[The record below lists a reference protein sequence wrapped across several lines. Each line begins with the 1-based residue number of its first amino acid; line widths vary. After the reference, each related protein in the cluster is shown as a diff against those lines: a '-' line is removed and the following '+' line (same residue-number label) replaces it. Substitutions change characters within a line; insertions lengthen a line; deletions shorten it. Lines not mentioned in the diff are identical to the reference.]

1 MLGATG
7 YTGGILLRL
16 LSTHPEVREI
26 IAVSS
31 SQAGQRVRA
40 VDPGLSPAIE
50 QKMGRRGG
58 TLVSLEEAVKAASA
72 GELDVVF
79 SGLPHLKSA
88 EVCGPLL
95 GKTVVIDLSADF
107 RLKDPAVFAKAYGA
121 AMPGLIFP
129 PKPCTDLRNG
139 ARSRFGPRTSL
150 QCQAATLPQLSFPS
164 CRLQKRES
172 WEARVI
178 VNAISGVS
186 SRRREREG

>member
-1 MLGATG
+1 MKAAVLGATG

-79 SGLPHLKSA
+79 SGPSAPEIRGSLRPPVGEDRGDRSFSGLPAQGPRRLCKS
-88 EVCGPLL
+88 L
-95 GKTVVIDLSADF
+95 
-107 RLKDPAVFAKAYGA
+107 
-121 AMPGLIFP
+121 
-129 PKPCTDLRNG
+129 
-139 ARSRFGPRTSL
+139 RSR
-150 QCQAATLPQLSFPS
+150 
-164 CRLQKRES
+164 
-172 WEARVI
+172 
-178 VNAISGVS
+178 NAPA
-186 SRRREREG
+186 